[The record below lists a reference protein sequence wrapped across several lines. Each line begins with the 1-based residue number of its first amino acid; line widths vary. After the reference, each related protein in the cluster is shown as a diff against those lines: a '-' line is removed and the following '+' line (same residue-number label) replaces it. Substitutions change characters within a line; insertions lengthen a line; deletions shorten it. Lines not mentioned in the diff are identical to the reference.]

1 VPKLRGR
8 SILMNEEASTNNDF
22 VLNLGDSDKQQY
34 QQKLMLI
41 NEQVIIDQL
50 TKKPN

>member
-1 VPKLRGR
+1 
-8 SILMNEEASTNNDF
+8 MNEAASGSNDT

-41 NEQVIIDQL
+41 NEQVI
-50 TKKPN
+50 KK